1 MAFHLDNMIDEPECE
16 PTSLQCFFL
25 NKQIANLPVGL
36 PMVLEMGPLAQALN
50 PSTARQC
57 VRSPSLRARQALV
70 MSPSPSL
77 HGERKTDLLVEVY
90 GSQQN
95 YQQILPIFPTDLPV
109 EMYGSCYLLSVSG
122 FNGT

>member
-36 PMVLEMGPLAQALN
+36 PRVLEMGPLAQALN

-109 EMYGSCYLLSVSG
+109 EMYG
-122 FNGT
+122 